1 MATSKKI
8 TVGIDFD
15 VNTKGLN
22 EVKKKMQEIQKMT
35 AVDYNSISHSTGGQK
50 ELDKLKASAKELE
63 DIFERCFDTT
73 TGTYNLSKLNKE
85 LNKVDLVE
93 KSKEFNK
100 LGAAG
105 RNAFLEMSAKAMEMN
120 KKVTVSNKALD
131 AMFKNFKKTLGWT
144 ISSSV
149 VNNLGGSILKAYG
162 YSKKLDKSLN
172 NIRIVTKQSNE
183 QMKEFAKYASQSAAK
198 LAKSTTDYTDA
209 ALIYYQQGL
218 ADEDVKARTDTT
230 LKTANVTGQSA
241 SAVSEQLTAVWN
253 GYKVSANEAEKYVDK
268 LAAVAAS
275 TAADLEELSTGMSK
289 VASAAATTGVDIDQ
303 LSAQMSTIISVTRQA
318 PESVGTALKT
328 IYARLG
334 DLDISGNLGDVSGKL
349 RTIGV
354 DVLDSS
360 GDLRDMGDIIE
371 EVAGKWDTMTAAQK
385 NGVAIAM
392 AGKRQYNNLFAL
404 FENWDMYKSAKE
416 TSENSLGELQTQQDI
431 FLDSMEAKMQQL
443 SQAGENVI
451 DSLFDIDS
459 VKPFVEG
466 LTDVVNKIADFI
478 DVAGGGKE
486 VLLGLSGILSTMFSK
501 NIGAEANRIA
511 NNIKMMYSFSA
522 DNKAHAQLVNTFGKM
537 GMSAEQ
543 SSNLAHMTERRDQ
556 LAPFMSDKDQEKYTN
571 LIKQQSENYLRLN
584 EIQEERATLIQAV
597 TGEDLSNLHSEED
610 IDKAIRK
617 IFEDLTILENDGIDE
632 IIGKFDQIQT
642 LAKEG
647 FFTDEGFLDD
657 VQKLEKLEQQLN
669 KIKEKFYNNNYADDG
684 GDPTRLIEEQ
694 EELNKKAEEKA
705 QKKRDAATEADRV
718 TETTTAKISQAQIQ
732 KNMIDQDVLSQQ
744 MNIDNWASTQKSQI
758 DVKTAESSSVEKSTY
773 ESKRQKLLDDLYV
786 QQNKVKRNEGLIR
799 SNKEKGRETTGFE
812 TNLKKAEDEV
822 KRLNEALAN
831 LEKQYDKTTK
841 QIEKDAKDQK
851 KAIEEQARQKKN
863 TAKTQGE
870 IDKKTQDIVIEEAK
884 NEQQRAKNE
893 AEKAKTE
900 ANQAKEKA
908 KEHEQLYGTNQQ
920 NMNQYRKTVKD
931 MEEQAKKVGEKTKEQ
946 VDNSGLEEIDKKAK
960 EVTKDIKNT
969 GEAMEDLDKKAD
981 FGRFAQGVS
990 QAIGGISQLAF
1001 GMQSLNTVFDENA
1014 TFSQKFMAAM
1024 MGLPMVTSGA
1034 ISMIGGLK
1042 TGLEQLAFMTAVSGE
1057 AAEAA
1062 GKKGVLAVLKVQT
1075 ALGPLYALLLVATI
1089 AIVAMSVAG
1098 YALYKSYNKQAEAA
1112 EKAQKAAAE
1121 HAETLRTLQD
1131 RYNNLKTSI
1140 DNLSS
1145 AEEVL
1150 KDCKKGTVEWTEA
1163 VMDLNT
1169 QILELIQQY
1178 PNLASAVTTDKDGVM
1193 HINQGVLE
1201 NELQEQQ
1208 KIILNQTRATAASQ
1222 AKAREE
1228 QLKLDLETKG
1238 RSLNL
1243 GGNTGKSMAAASI
1256 FGLTHGGIGG
1266 AVMGALADKY
1276 LGDQRATENMK
1287 TLTTAVKENGQSILT
1302 NTEAL
1307 QEQYG
1312 FSKDLSEKI
1321 AKNSSELSSLTSS
1334 LIQQEEAEKDQYKTA
1349 AKAALGE
1356 DTSEKTINAVS
1367 NLVDSELKRVAKE
1380 QKAEW
1385 KENYSN
1391 IVGNANDKEAG
1402 KMLAEALGYDP
1413 TTVQAN
1419 AKGSGELTV
1428 TAQDGT
1434 TIFSGKTEDIW
1445 EKIAEAK
1452 VLSDEGFKDL
1462 AERTKIDEGAQL
1474 TATLPIGNQEDFEF
1488 SAEELQS
1495 VQQGTASKDTIDKYN
1510 RILQLSEDYDN
1521 SAATEFLETLET
1533 SYGLSKDLWDDN
1545 ISNLEKVTNYI
1556 EKIKKDSSEDN
1567 FLTTIFGGEYKNK
1580 EDPLLL
1586 SQALDAYKN
1595 AFDALGWEGRDVV
1608 ENLFNKDEFVDRKKE
1623 LIEAFNNA
1631 GDLQDPDWLNK
1642 FKKNLAD
1649 LGFSTEEIERAVNK
1663 VSEAYNNQQEAMK
1676 DSVDGQIVKLEEL
1689 EKKILTIKEILGED
1703 GIKLGDIITDEQFKQ
1718 LDKYIENAR
1727 KFFTRT
1733 AGGWAFI
1740 GDENEFNNE
1749 IKQSEETKNLTSQFT
1764 KKRKIGSSLS
1774 NENIKEL
1781 TNVAQN
1787 TTVSK
1792 DENDNDDY
1800 TAQREKYLS
1809 ASSALIRQGE
1819 ENLDNIGVQ
1828 RDSVLNAQRIIMQ
1841 FNPTKY
1847 TEEDLQAYN
1856 EAIETLNENL
1866 NKAGEIQSEF
1876 EKGSYNN
1883 AAAMEISANNAE
1895 DYADLMGKVFT
1906 GQTSLGKAKKAYN
1919 NILRKEADA
1928 TKTDV
1933 KVLETQAT
1941 LLRKNHKELKL
1952 SKTMALQMVANSNR
1966 QTKAIDG
1973 LNTVLK
1979 EHKKVL
1985 SEGNKDTPAYAEAI
1999 TQLTEQVK
2007 LLFNSEDIDEDW
2019 VVENLDKI
2027 KDAAKGDQKAIL
2039 ELGSDLA
2046 KLNMQKLEVDPE
2058 FKEKHKK
2065 DVLKKSK
2072 KLLDDIQE
2080 YMSKQDLTVPFKI
2093 DDEGT
2098 VKDLNNVL
2106 NQLGDEADEFI
2117 ASLSQMNVSI
2127 DVKKVWS
2134 NTDDLM
2140 TMIDDSMKELNKE
2153 IYSKGTS
2160 EKDKAIAR
2168 GKLARYNKARRQL
2181 IIDKKLTGSNY
2192 SFLMSQ
2198 YGDLSDYYKY
2208 EVGEG
2213 GLGYDPGN
2221 KTPDEGEG
2229 KKKKKQ
2235 SSLSASG
2242 KKGDT
2247 ISLDK
2252 MQKHSFESQKDV
2264 LAKINRLIEQQGQL
2278 IEKINDENDRLY
2290 GPDAIKNNLN
2300 KIEALKEENK
2310 LLDKRIE
2317 TQQKAEKVDEKALKR
2332 QMIKSGYTRQQAKE
2346 SIAKL
2351 RILDS
2356 DGNVVG
2362 YNMSEYNKLTK
2373 FNKQRNKLANEANKK
2388 YNKSIKTI
2396 KDLVKES
2403 NTIID
2408 TKEGIAATTRK
2419 ASKNKKKVDT
2429 SEADR
2434 AIKNAFSQRK
2444 ESKEDLVEY
2453 ILKMTKIAGKKGDKK
2468 QINAQIT
2475 KIMKKYQQIREK
2487 KGKNKAENYYEEA
2500 YTKLIRQSVG
2510 SDFYRSMKNGTQE
2523 AQSGIETFQSQV
2535 EERAQAIYDDY
2546 CEKIE
2551 NLNEQYDVML
2561 SLVEQ
2566 EYELRKEM
2574 VKQEEDFLKLRE
2586 DIKSKYLSETA
2597 QTSDRLGI
2605 YDKKQSLAEKDIALD
2620 KESFNKYQTLLL
2632 NSAKDNDEL
2641 LATMQ
2646 KLASSNL
2653 SSNKSTELASEL
2665 AKLKEENGSWN
2676 QSEIQEKLKETFE
2689 NASEDLQ
2696 TYFDN
2701 LGEQFNDFF
2710 SLQEMYLNNIDTYL
2724 DAISSLASSYDRAE
2738 TLLEMQYGK
2747 RRSADSGIPYV
2758 NSEGHKV
2765 VGTRLDMLQSQKD
2778 LYENTLKIQQGEIEL
2793 INDWIKDIDELGI
2806 NTLQEN
2812 TDEKISAIKNRLSD
2826 DGAAYSTGLA
2836 KVEIWQQY
2844 VQGHLEAA
2852 SNAEDVAGSLKG
2864 DLQNINNTPLYE
2876 LTAAKDTLKNA
2887 LTSSKLVKGTTVSK
2901 IVEEFFK
2908 DGNQGNIENYLDQS
2922 GINEKTKEDIKTL
2935 VNSTMETYKASLQGD
2950 LNTKIKSFEDAMND
2964 ELTLANGLTDDINTV
2979 LEGLDIDKI
2988 SDAASAATTDFK
3000 SLFDLEKQADE
3011 NTLANLNELTESMTI
3026 MEEKRLELQQK
3037 GLETAEASAQTV
3049 EELGETIK
3057 EIVEETLSA
3066 FDQKLV
3072 TKLTGSAFG
3081 VDDLE
3086 SSWNKW
3092 QTRQNAWIDE
3102 VNKEYEIDKLSRAVD
3117 KEYDSLNGNIKAQEK
3132 LKTIMG
3138 EQLDILEKKNK
3149 MSQYD
3154 LDRAYAIFNLTK
3166 AQIALEEARN
3176 NKSKLKLRRDSSGN
3190 YSYQYVADLNDI
3202 ADKEQAV
3209 KDAENNIWN
3218 LDKNEINSSVSSMI
3232 SGMKSMMTMMSDTA
3246 NEYGS
3251 DSVTFATHAKQNMKD
3266 WLLDNA
3272 SEYYDFL
3279 NGSNNVFDQFDRNKG
3294 YKKED
3299 VLGAFYAL
3307 SQGKELKDLTT
3318 LQQNI
3323 ISDWAATGGLPSQEV
3338 MTTLAPVLSAMN
3350 GESLKFDAN
3359 GQISDENAETLLK
3372 KIFGENYS
3380 SDIDVLSENIGEYL
3394 KEFTE
3399 LNTDISTK
3407 IYEKVKDISKSITSI
3422 QEYIT
3427 ETLKDTSL
3435 KTIIED
3441 IINGQESAG
3450 YIEALQEA
3458 LDKLVNTPTLD
3469 AISSNAVGGELT
3481 GWGTEGKIGI
3491 LHQNE
3496 VIVNSD
3502 LVQKMKDF
3510 FNNNALNNTVWAL
3523 ERNTQLDN
3531 LLQSV
3536 SESNRTTLDQNVNI
3550 KAEFPN
3556 VKEHTEIEQALNNLV
3571 NRASQYALKPSLV

>member
-22 EVKKKMQEIQKMT
+22 EVKKKMQEIQNMT
-35 AVDYNSISHSTGGQK
+35 AADYNSISHSTGGQK
-50 ELDKLKASAKELE
+50 ELDKLKSSAKELE

-120 KKVTVSNKALD
+120 KKVTISNKALD

-144 ISSSV
+144 ISSSI
-149 VNNLGGSILKAYG
+149 VNTLSGSILKAYG

-218 ADEDVKARTDTT
+218 EDKDVKARTDTT

-241 SAVSEQLTAVWN
+241 SSVSQQLTAVWN

-268 LAAVAAS
+268 LAAVAAT
-275 TAADLEELSTGMSK
+275 TASDLEELSTGMSK

-349 RTIGV
+349 KTIGV
-354 DVLDSS
+354 DVLDAS

-416 TSENSLGELQTQQDI
+416 TSKNSLGELQAQQDI

-443 SQAGENVI
+443 SQAGENII

-466 LTDVVNKIADFI
+466 LTDAMNKVADFI

-511 NNIKMMYSFSA
+511 NNLKMMYSFSA

-537 GMSAEQ
+537 GMTVEQ

-556 LAPFMSDKDQEKYTN
+556 LAPFMSDKDQEQYNN
-571 LIKQQSENYLRLN
+571 LIKQQTENYLRLN
-584 EIQEERATLIQAV
+584 AIQEERATLIQAV
-597 TGEDLSNLHSEED
+597 TSEDISNLHSEEE
-610 IDKAIRK
+610 IDKRVRE
-617 IFEDLTILENDGIDE
+617 IFDDLTMLENDGIDD
-632 IIGKFDQIQT
+632 IIGKFDQIQQ
-642 LAKEG
+642 LAADG
-647 FFTDEGFLDD
+647 IFTDEGFLDD
-657 VQKLEKLEQQLN
+657 VQKLEKLEQELN

-694 EELNKKAEEKA
+694 EKLNEEAKAKA
-705 QKKRDAATEADRV
+705 Q
-718 TETTTAKISQAQIQ
+718 
-732 KNMIDQDVLSQQ
+732 
-744 MNIDNWASTQKSQI
+744 
-758 DVKTAESSSVEKSTY
+758 
-773 ESKRQKLLDDLYV
+773 V
-786 QQNKVKRNEGLIR
+786 QQEAETKANEVKMQTDADISAANQEKIAIKGRTITRTNNIQQQSFKDRQQVDAETAGKVSDARIGYEERVNGVQEQLAQQKRNAAMWEGRLN
-799 SNKEKGRETTGFE
+799 SLKEKGYKTDKTEARFKEAQDNIKALETELDNLQKEYKETTRTIQQEGE
-812 TNLKKAEDEV
+812 KQKKYIKEKAEQDIKNV
-822 KRLNEALAN
+822 KAESEA
-831 LEKQYDKTTK
+831 EQQKQNR
-841 QIEKDAKDQK
+841 I
-851 KAIEEQARQKKN
+851 IEERR
-863 TAKTQGE
+863 
-870 IDKKTQDIVIEEAK
+870 
-884 NEQQRAKNE
+884 NEQQQAKNE

-900 ANQAKEKA
+900 ANQARDKA
-908 KEHEQLYGTNQQ
+908 KEHEQYYGTNQKNINDLNKVQ
-920 NMNQYRKTVKD
+920 EKVK
-931 MEEQAKKVGEKTKEQ
+931 EQAKKVGGKTKEQ
-946 VDNSGLEEIDKKAK
+946 VEKSGLKKVNK
-960 EVTKDIKNT
+960 EAEKVTEDIEKT
-969 GEAMEDLDKKAD
+969 GKAMDDLNKKAD
-981 FGRFAQGVS
+981 FGLFAQGIS

-1001 GMQSLNTVFDENA
+1001 GIQSLNAVFDENA

-1034 ISMIGGLK
+1034 ISMISGLTTGLK
-1042 TGLEQLAFMTAVSGE
+1042 EFALMTAVSGK
-1057 AAEAA
+1057 AAAKA
-1062 GKKGVLAVLKVQT
+1062 GNEGVLAVLKVQT
-1075 ALGPLYALLLVATI
+1075 ALGPLYVLLI
-1089 AIVAMSVAG
+1089 AVVGAMVVMAG
-1098 YALYKSYNKQAEAA
+1098 IGYKLYKSYNKQAEAT
-1112 EKAQKAAAE
+1112 KRAQKAAAE

-1193 HINQGVLE
+1193 HINKGVLE

-1208 KIILNQTRATAASQ
+1208 KIILNQMTATAVSQ
-1222 AKAREE
+1222 ATARKE
-1228 QLKLDLETKG
+1228 QSKLDLETKG

-1243 GGNTGKSMAAASI
+1243 GGNTGKSTAAASI
-1256 FGLTHGGIGG
+1256 FGLTHGGLGG

-1276 LGDQRATENMK
+1276 LGDRQATENME
-1287 TLTTAVKENGQSILT
+1287 TLTKAVKENGQSILN
-1302 NTEAL
+1302 NTDAL

-1334 LIQQEEAEKDQYKTA
+1334 IIQQEDAEKDQYKTA
-1349 AKAALGE
+1349 AKTALGE
-1356 DTSEKTINAVS
+1356 DTSEETLNAVS

-1391 IVGNANDKEAG
+1391 IVGNANDEEAG
-1402 KMLAEALGYDP
+1402 RMLAEAMGYDI
-1413 TTVQAN
+1413 TTVQSS
-1419 AKGSGELTV
+1419 AKGNGKLTV

-1462 AERTKIDEGAQL
+1462 AGKTKIDEEAHFETVKDL
-1474 TATLPIGNQEDFEF
+1474 IGKQEKFDF

-1495 VQQGTASKDTIDKYN
+1495 VQQGTASEETINDYK
-1510 RILQLSEDYDN
+1510 RILEISEDTN
-1521 SAATEFLETLET
+1521 NINQAAAEKFLETLET
-1533 SYGLSKDLWDDN
+1533 SYGLSKDLWNDN
-1545 ISNLEKVTNYI
+1545 ISNLEKAKNYI

-1567 FLTTIFGGEYKNK
+1567 FLATIFGSDYKDK
-1580 EDPLLL
+1580 EDPLQL

-1595 AFDALGWEGRDVV
+1595 AFDALGWEGRSVV
-1608 ENLFNKDEFVDRKKE
+1608 ESLFNNEKFKDKKE
-1623 LIEAFNNA
+1623 DLIKAFNNA
-1631 GDLQDPDWLNK
+1631 GDLQDPEWLNK
-1642 FKKNLAD
+1642 FKKNLTD
-1649 LGFSTEEIERAVNK
+1649 LGFDTKQIEEAVNE
-1663 VSEAYNNQQEAMK
+1663 VSDAYNNQQEVMK

-1718 LDKYIENAR
+1718 LDNYIDNAR

-1733 AGGWAFI
+1733 AGGWAFV

-1749 IKQSEETKNLTSQFT
+1749 IKQSEETKNITSQFA

-1787 TTVSK
+1787 TAVSK
-1792 DENDNDDY
+1792 DEDDNDDY

-1828 RDSVLNAQRIIMQ
+1828 RDSILDAQRIIMQ
-1841 FNPTKY
+1841 FDPTKY
-1847 TEEDLQAYN
+1847 TEEQLEAYN

-1866 NKAGEIQSEF
+1866 NKAGKIQSEF

-1883 AAAMEISANNAE
+1883 AAAMEVSANNAE

-1906 GQTSLGKAKKAYN
+1906 GQTTLGKAKKAYN

-1952 SKTMALQMVANSNR
+1952 SKTMALQMAAGSNR

-1999 TQLTEQVK
+1999 TQIVEQAK
-2007 LLFNSEDIDEDW
+2007 LLFNSEDIDENW
-2019 VVENLDKI
+2019 VEENLDKI

-2046 KLNMQKLEVDPE
+2046 ELNMQKIEVAPD
-2058 FKEKHKK
+2058 FNEKKKK
-2065 DVLKKSK
+2065 DMLKKSK
-2072 KLLDDIQE
+2072 KMLDDIQE

-2098 VKDLNNVL
+2098 ITRVNGLLKDL
-2106 NQLGDEADEFI
+2106 GSEADLFI
-2117 ASLSQMNVSI
+2117 QSLSNMNISI
-2127 DVKKVWS
+2127 DAKKVWHD
-2134 NTDDLM
+2134 TDRLM
-2140 TMIDDSMKELNKE
+2140 NNINDSIERTRTEVEN
-2153 IYSKGTS
+2153 SSG
-2160 EKDKAIAR
+2160 KDKAIAQR
-2168 GKLARYNKARRQL
+2168 KLENFQAAQNQL
-2181 IIDKKLTGSNY
+2181 SKDKKLTGSNY
-2192 SFLMSQ
+2192 SFLVSQ
-2198 YGDLSDYYKY
+2198 YGDLTDYFTY
-2208 EVGEG
+2208 EVGKG

-2221 KTPDEGEG
+2221 KTPGEG
-2229 KKKKKQ
+2229 KGKKNRKQ

-2300 KIEALKEENK
+2300 KIEALKEENR

-2332 QMIKSGYTRQQAKE
+2332 QMIKSGYTRQQAKD

-2373 FNKQRNKLANEANKK
+2373 FNKQRNKLANEASKK

-2403 NTIID
+2403 NTIVD
-2408 TKEGIAATTRK
+2408 TEEGIAATTRK
-2419 ASKNKKKVDT
+2419 ASKSKKKVDT
-2429 SEADR
+2429 SEADK
-2434 AIKNAFSQRK
+2434 AIKKASSQRE
-2444 ESKEDLVEY
+2444 ESKEDLVDY
-2453 ILKMTKIAGKKGDKK
+2453 ILKMTKIAGKKGDEK

-2475 KIMKKYQQIREK
+2475 KIMKKYQQIRDK

-2500 YTKLIRQSVG
+2500 YTKLIKQSVG
-2510 SDFYRSMKNGTQE
+2510 SNFYRSMKNGTQE

-2605 YDKKQSLAEKDIALD
+2605 YDKKQSLAEKNIGLD
-2620 KESFNKYQTLLL
+2620 KESFNKYQSLLL

-2665 AKLKEENGSWN
+2665 AKLKDENGSWN

-2724 DAISSLASSYDRAE
+2724 DAISSLSSSYDRAE
-2738 TLLEMQYGK
+2738 TLFEMQYGK

-2758 NSEGHKV
+2758 DSNGNTV
-2765 VGTRLDMLQSQKD
+2765 VHGTRLDMLLSRRD
-2778 LYENTLKIQQGEIEL
+2778 LYENTLKIQKDESEQ
-2793 INDWIKDIDELGI
+2793 INKWIKDIDSLEIG
-2806 NTLQEN
+2806 TLQGKTN
-2812 TDEKISAIKNRLSD
+2812 EKISAIENRLSN

-2836 KVEIWQQY
+2836 QVENWKKS

-2852 SNAEDVAGSLKG
+2852 SIAETNAGSIKG
-2864 DLQNINNTPLYE
+2864 DLQNIIDTPLYG
-2876 LTAAKDTLKNA
+2876 LTAAKDTLKDA
-2887 LTSSKLVKGTTVSK
+2887 LVKSKLVKRTTVSD
-2901 IVEEFFK
+2901 IVEKFFDEK
-2908 DGNQGNIENYLDQS
+2908 NQGDITNYLLQS
-2922 GINEKTKEDIKTL
+2922 GIGEEKTKKITDLID
-2935 VNSTMETYKASLQGD
+2935 STMNSYKTNLENDFKA
-2950 LNTKIKSFEDAMND
+2950 KIAPFEDTMNN
-2964 ELTLANGLTDDINTV
+2964 ELTLANGLTNDINTV

-2988 SDAASAATTDFK
+2988 SDATSVVSTDFK
-3000 SLFDLEKQADE
+3000 SLFDLEKQSDE
-3011 NTLANLNELTESMTI
+3011 NTLKNLKDLTDKMTI
-3026 MEEKRLELQQK
+3026 LDEKRFELQQK
-3037 GLETAEASAQTV
+3037 GLEVAEATGETI
-3049 EELGETIK
+3049 EEYGETIK
-3057 EIVEETLSA
+3057 EIVQEELFA

-3086 SSWNKW
+3086 SSWNQW

-3117 KEYDSLNGNIKAQEK
+3117 KEYDGLNGNIKAQEK

-3218 LDKNEINSSVSSMI
+3218 LDKNKINSSVSGMI
-3232 SGMKSMMTMMSDTA
+3232 SGMKSMVSMMSDTA

-3251 DSVTFATHAKQNMKD
+3251 NPATFATQAKQNMKD

-3272 SEYYDFL
+3272 STYYDFL

-3307 SQGKELKDLTT
+3307 SQGEGLTDL
-3318 LQQNI
+3318 QKNI

-3359 GQISDENAETLLK
+3359 GQISDENAETLLN

-3380 SDIDVLSENIGEYL
+3380 SDIDTLSTKIGKYL
-3394 KEFTE
+3394 GDFTS
-3399 LNTDISTK
+3399 LNTDISNQ
-3407 IYEKVKDISKSITSI
+3407 IYEKVKDISETINKIQKNITD
-3422 QEYIT
+3422 
-3427 ETLKDTSL
+3427 TLGNTNL
-3435 KTIIED
+3435 KTVIED
-3441 IINGQESAG
+3441 IIEGQESSG
-3450 YIEALQEA
+3450 YIEAMMEA
-3458 LDKLVNTPTLD
+3458 FDKLVNTPTLD

-3510 FNNNALNNTVWAL
+3510 FNTNTIKNTVCAL
-3523 ERNTQLDN
+3523 DRNTQLDN
-3531 LLQSV
+3531 MLQSV
-3536 SESNRTTLDQNVNI
+3536 SEFNKTTLDQNVNI